1 MLKGLRAVACDF
13 LTRENSLSSDV
24 KPLGEARAGTGQGN
38 KKGEEEITTVHN
50 MGVLPKKYVP
60 KYVT

>member
-38 KKGEEEITTVHN
+38 KKGEEEINGPQRNKLFHCT
-50 MGVLPKKYVP
+50 
-60 KYVT
+60 